1 MLNLIID
8 ELNEAMSY
16 LWEDD
21 WGYAYHAGKAGGI
34 AAAVGAVGFVFD
46 SLCDEISN
54 AYELLDLA
62 AEESDD
68 FDDFDPEEFEEVS
81 DYIVDREGYY
91 WVMISQLKDVTEDD
105 AAYDLAAASC
115 IGWKE
120 YGIALNEAVKA
131 KTDGNELR
139 YALMIGFVSRANVS
153 RSWSAASRR
162 EYFGRDYRRLP
173 AEQGRAGA
181 LGTGAPS
188 SWPPAQRSQSIY
200 EQERVRPI
208 LEKEAHDDALGTELW
223 SARGPHQG
231 RKGSSSHPDEDQ
243 PCSPPTVTAGWL
255 RRGVVG
261 LGRIMPR
268 ALPRIAFFGTLRGRP
283 HTTMAGCS
291 SAISHQWWL
300 RLDRWPTASTTT
312 LVSSYLPGCTNE
324 RKS

>member
-34 AAAVGAVGFVFD
+34 AAAVGAVGFAFD
-46 SLCDEISN
+46 SLCDEMSN

-115 IGWKE
+115 IGWEE

-139 YALMIGFVSRANVS
+139 YALMIGFASGLMFRDPGPQHPEGSILDAITEGYQQNKVERVHWAQARLAAGHRLSDPSPFMSKNEYDRYLKKKLTMMRWVQNFGLRAARTKDERVAVPIPMRINHALRQQS
-153 RSWSAASRR
+153 QQD
-162 EYFGRDYRRLP
+162 GC
-173 AEQGRAGA
+173 AGA
-181 LGTGAPS
+181 
-188 SWPPAQRSQSIY
+188 
-200 EQERVRPI
+200 
-208 LEKEAHDDALGTELW
+208 
-223 SARGPHQG
+223 
-231 RKGSSSHPDEDQ
+231 
-243 PCSPPTVTAGWL
+243 
-255 RRGVVG
+255 
-261 LGRIMPR
+261 
-268 ALPRIAFFGTLRGRP
+268 
-283 HTTMAGCS
+283 
-291 SAISHQWWL
+291 
-300 RLDRWPTASTTT
+300 
-312 LVSSYLPGCTNE
+312 
-324 RKS
+324 